1 MANPCR
7 WSARSRFLL
16 RECPL
21 QAPSPSCSSHHHLP
35 EEHGSRAQREQQ
47 RNAGSTDYSRQTGN
61 HENII
66 VRAVLMTEWL
76 SHADV
81 VRSINML
88 RVVLSVGGCAKMT
101 YGDVCD
107 VPSDYVDTSAQ
118 ICGHSEKVHGTEAD
132 RSQLVPEKCAHK
144 HIRASCSP
152 AMKLSKKVVNEAVA
166 KNLGACHQDETLTY

>member
-1 MANPCR
+1 MAQPCAATFTSRMTNPCR
-7 WSARSRFLL
+7 WSARSRFLR
-16 RECPL
+16 RECAL

-47 RNAGSTDYSRQTGN
+47 RNAGSTDYSRQAGN

-88 RVVLSVGGCAKMT
+88 RVVLSVGGCAKMA

-118 ICGHSEKVHGTEAD
+118 ICGHSEKCTA
-132 RSQLVPEKCAHK
+132 R
-144 HIRASCSP
+144 
-152 AMKLSKKVVNEAVA
+152 KLIVQSWCPKSV
-166 KNLGACHQDETLTY
+166 LTSTSELHVRQR

>member
-1 MANPCR
+1 M
-7 WSARSRFLL
+7 
-16 RECPL
+16 
-21 QAPSPSCSSHHHLP
+21 
-35 EEHGSRAQREQQ
+35 GIAQC
-47 RNAGSTDYSRQTGN
+47 SRQAGN

-88 RVVLSVGGCAKMT
+88 RVVLSEGVCAKMA